1 MPIRYLTIAAALLL
15 VIGGCAKRSSPVSVS
30 TEETSPLGETTPPFS
45 DPSRTKATGVKSTDS
60 VPDSDG
66 WFTFTARELGFSTA
80 FPGKPREKGTP
91 PSQMFSLQDEGKLF
105 AVSISPLADDVKK
118 QLAEASQEDKERVMG
133 AQFDRARDAAIG
145 KARLLSEQKILLD
158 GFFTC
163 EFQFELEDFT
173 VSRQKLYLANNRL
186 YSIIVTG
193 PKEFVTSPDADKFV
207 VSFKL
212 SDMPGQK

>member
-15 VIGGCAKRSSPVSVS
+15 VIGACAKRSSPISVS
-30 TEETSPLGETTPPFS
+30 NEETSPLGETTPPS
-45 DPSRTKATGVKSTDS
+45 GETTRTKPNHVNSTDS

-66 WFTFTARELGFSTA
+66 WFTFTAGELGFSTA
-80 FPGKPREKGTP
+80 FPGKPRAKATP
-91 PSQMFSLQDEGKLF
+91 PSQMFSVQDEGKMF
-105 AVSISPLADDVKK
+105 AVTISPLADDVKK
-118 QLAEASQEDKERVMG
+118 QLVEASQEDKERVMG

-163 EFQFELEDFT
+163 EFQFELEDFS
-173 VSRQKLYLANNRL
+173 VSRQKLYVANNRL
-186 YSIIVTG
+186 YSIDVRG

-212 SDMPGQK
+212 SEMPGQK

>member
-15 VIGGCAKRSSPVSVS
+15 ISGGCAKRSSPVPVS
-30 TEETSPLGETTPPFS
+30 NEETSLPGETTAPAS
-45 DPSRTKATGVKSTDS
+45 ETSRPKPTHVGSTDS

-66 WFTFTARELGFSTA
+66 WFTFTSTA
-80 FPGKPREKGTP
+80 SGFVASFPGKPREKGTP
-91 PSQMFSLQDEGKLF
+91 ANQFSVQDEGKLF
-105 AVSISPLADDVKK
+105 AVSISPLPDDVKK
-118 QLAEASQEDKERVMG
+118 QLAEASPEDKERIMG

-173 VSRQKLYLANNRL
+173 VSRQKLYIANNRL
-186 YSIIVTG
+186 YSINVSG
-193 PKEFVTSPDADKFV
+193 PKEFVTSADADKFV